1 MHSTISPR
9 ATRDR
14 LIKDISGH
22 CPGTHGLGGRARK
35 KIVTR
40 PKRSGISSM
49 RSTTVDD
56 VPGRTHK
63 RNQHQSWFVN
73 HLLPC
78 QILHDTII
86 RSTSDNAMRVMMSV
100 EFLSV
105 RATCPDRTSKITY
118 TRIAID
124 LASPPARSSRA
135 RGVKR

>member
-40 PKRSGISSM
+40 PKSSGISSM

-56 VPGRTHK
+56 VHAQTSVT
-63 RNQHQSWFVN
+63 NIN
-73 HLLPC
+73 HG
-78 QILHDTII
+78 
-86 RSTSDNAMRVMMSV
+86 S
-100 EFLSV
+100 
-105 RATCPDRTSKITY
+105 
-118 TRIAID
+118 
-124 LASPPARSSRA
+124 
-135 RGVKR
+135 

>member
-1 MHSTISPR
+1 MHSTISPPGQQDTDSSKISV
-9 ATRDR
+9 ATAQE
-14 LIKDISGH
+14 H
-22 CPGTHGLGGRARK
+22 MGGRCRK

-86 RSTSDNAMRVMMSV
+86 RSTSDNALRVMMSV

-118 TRIAID
+118 TNSNRPGIARPH
-124 LASPPARSSRA
+124 AVRA
-135 RGVKR
+135 RVKR